1 MKTNG
6 TVEMYYDP
14 DNKQIDYQYIAL
26 PYHPDDNKGEVVG
39 YLVIEKPY
47 YSAETDWVYWLY
59 YNKYYN
65 EDNVIEKVLIDPA
78 TLRPYTQTEEIKQN
92 LKHFNVMLKKRF
104 YLFSEEEPKDN
115 LVAFIECQTELPEEL
130 WKEV

>member
-6 TVEMYYDP
+6 TVELYYDP

-26 PYHPDDNKGEVVG
+26 PYHPDDDKGEVVG

-47 YSAETDWVYWLY
+47 YSAEIDWVYWIY

-78 TLRPYTQTEEIKQN
+78 TLRPYTQTESIKET
-92 LKHFNVMLKKRF
+92 LKNFNVSLKKRF
-104 YLFSEEEPKDN
+104 YLFPDEEPEDN
-115 LVAFIECQTELPEEL
+115 LVAFIECQTELPNL
-130 WKEV
+130 WRN